1 MIPLA
6 PILSIARTVPVW
18 AWALA
23 AVLAWGGLQRHQ
35 AKTQERAA
43 AVANERAA
51 VEKATAAAE
60 AQARQ
65 TEQQWAA
72 NARSAADA
80 YNANLA
86 RARAGADAAR
96 SELDRLRTAVAGTA
110 SPASGSA
117 SSPGAACSPD
127 GTAAYRAVI
136 GECAGAVQALAAAL
150 DSERARLR
158 GLQDYVSG
166 VVQGT
171 AKPK

>member
-80 YNANLA
+80 YTANLN

-96 SELDRLRTAVAGTA
+96 RERDLLLDFLARPAPGGA
-110 SPASGSA
+110 SAPAPSA
-117 SSPGAACSPD
+117 SAADGAAGVRS
-127 GTAAYRAVI
+127 VL
-136 GECAGAVQALAAAL
+136 GECARALSSMAEAADA
-150 DSERARLR
+150 DAAKLR
-158 GLQDYVSG
+158 GLQDYIRA
-166 VVQGT
+166 T
-171 AKPK
+171 R

>member
-1 MIPLA
+1 MIALA
-6 PILSIARTVPVW
+6 PVLSIARAVPVW
-18 AWALA
+18 VWVVVAC
-23 AVLAWGGLQRHQ
+23 LAWGGWQRHR
-35 AKTQERAA
+35 ATSATKAA
-43 AVANERAA
+43 AAAEQRAA
-51 VEKATAAAE
+51 VESATAQAE
-60 AQARQ
+60 ALARQ

-80 YNANLA
+80 YTANLN